1 MPSTSTTKTD
11 YSVLVRFLVEPFLEA
26 SDTLS
31 VDCEANA
38 SGKVWIRLA
47 FSGTDKGRVFGRGGR
62 TIQAIRTVLEM
73 AGKAANQSVYLEIF
87 NENGGADKPPHRPR
101 KPPQK
106 RRR

>member
-1 MPSTSTTKTD
+1 MSSTSTAKTD

-26 SDTLS
+26 SETLS
-31 VDCEANA
+31 VDCESNA

-62 TIQAIRTVLEM
+62 TIQAIRTILEM
-73 AGKAANQSVYLEIF
+73 AGKAANQVVYLEIF
-87 NENGGADKPPHRPR
+87 DEHGSEKPAHRPK

>member
-1 MPSTSTTKTD
+1 MPPTSTTQTD

-31 VDCEANA
+31 VDCETNA
-38 SGKVWIRLA
+38 SGKVWIRIA

-62 TIQAIRTVLEM
+62 TIQSIRTVLEM
-73 AGKAANQSVYLEIF
+73 AGKATNQSVYLEIF
-87 NENGGADKPPHRPR
+87 DENGGNKPSHRPR

>member
-1 MPSTSTTKTD
+1 MPSTSTTQTD

-31 VDCEANA
+31 IDCETNA

-62 TIQAIRTVLEM
+62 TIQAMRTVLEM
-73 AGKAANQSVYLEIF
+73 AGKAANQSVYLEVF
-87 NENGGADKPPHRPR
+87 NEGGANKQPYRPKR
-101 KPPQK
+101 PPQK

>member
-1 MPSTSTTKTD
+1 MPPTSTTQTD
-11 YSVLVRFLVEPFLEA
+11 YPVLVRFLVEPFLEG

-73 AGKAANQSVYLEIF
+73 AGKAVNQSVYVEIF
-87 NENGGADKPPHRPR
+87 DENGADKPAHRPK

>member
-1 MPSTSTTKTD
+1 MSSTPATQTD

-26 SDTLS
+26 SNTLS
-31 VDCEANA
+31 VDCESNS

-47 FSGTDKGRVFGRGGR
+47 FSGEDKGRVFGRGGR

-73 AGKAANQSVYLEIF
+73 AGKAANQSVYVEVF
-87 NENGGADKPPHRPR
+87 NENGASKPAHRPK

>member
-1 MPSTSTTKTD
+1 MPPTSTTQTD
-11 YSVLVRFLVEPFLEA
+11 YPVLVRFLVEPFLEG

-73 AGKAANQSVYLEIF
+73 AGKAVNQSVYVEIF
-87 NENGGADKPPHRPR
+87 DENGVDKPAHQP
-101 KPPQK
+101 KTPPQK

>member
-1 MPSTSTTKTD
+1 MPPTSTTKTD

-31 VDCEANA
+31 IDCETNA

-73 AGKAANQSVYLEIF
+73 AGKAANQSVYLEVF
-87 NENGGADKPPHRPR
+87 NEGGGADKPSRPKR
-101 KPPQK
+101 PPQK